1 MKKNDYKERM
11 FDLLGGNI
19 DDMGFDEK
27 MNFVSNIIIEFEK
40 ENEHLRDTSNKG
52 KSWKDEELKIIL
64 TDAPTKYNCLKYAKI
79 FKRGYGSIEQIYRW
93 ATTLVL
99 TDRKSRLEIIRK
111 LEAKTS
117 AHVVKAVRDII
128 TEYPGWIK
136 TITSDNGSEFMN
148 AAAIERLG
156 IPYFYAHSYCSW
168 ERGSNENNNKLIRRY
183 LPKGMDIGEVSEER
197 IKEIEEWMNTYPR
210 KLWNGKSSKEMH
222 AEEFTT
228 YLC

>member
-40 ENEHLRDTSNKG
+40 ENEYLRDTSNKR

-93 ATTLVL
+93 ATTPNKDMSDERQND
-99 TDRKSRLEIIRK
+99 TFIQQ
-111 LEAKTS
+111 
-117 AHVVKAVRDII
+117 
-128 TEYPGWIK
+128 IK
-136 TITSDNGSEFMN
+136 RV
-148 AAAIERLG
+148 A
-156 IPYFYAHSYCSW
+156 
-168 ERGSNENNNKLIRRY
+168 
-183 LPKGMDIGEVSEER
+183 
-197 IKEIEEWMNTYPR
+197 KEI
-210 KLWNGKSSKEMH
+210 G
-222 AEEFTT
+222 FIG
-228 YLC
+228 